1 MGQMEF
7 MKVILPKDLEKQ
19 RKLKEE
25 MEARQR
31 HAKLMEGP
39 QWWWDNW
46 EYSDYRKALKEER
59 KKRLAAE
66 EELARMTK
74 KENLRKG
81 NNIK

>member
-1 MGQMEF
+1 
-7 MKVILPKDLEKQ
+7 MKIILPKDLEEQ

-59 KKRLAAE
+59 KKRLDAE
-66 EELARMTK
+66 AELERMTK

>member
-1 MGQMEF
+1 

>member
-1 MGQMEF
+1 
-7 MKVILPKDLEKQ
+7 MKGKELILPRKLAEEK
-19 RKLKEE
+19 KLKEE

>member
-7 MKVILPKDLEKQ
+7 MKIILPKDLEEQ

-59 KKRLAAE
+59 KKRLDAE
-66 EELARMTK
+66 AELERMTK